1 MYFKQIQTPGL
12 GCFSYVLGCPA
23 KGVCAVVDPKRDIDC
38 YLEIARD
45 DGMRIAAILETHVH
59 ADHVSG
65 GQELRA
71 ATGAPIFIH
80 PEAGVDYPYEPL
92 AEGQILEFGAARLQV
107 LYTPGH
113 TPNSVSLLVSDLVR
127 APEPQL
133 LLTGDVLFVGD
144 IGRPDLPGAALLDEQ
159 VRNLYDSLYH
169 KLAALPPELEVYP
182 AHGQGSLCGRGMS
195 AKGVSTL
202 GYERR
207 ANPML
212 GYTGFDAFKKAILAR
227 LPARPKSFSH
237 IIETNRRGAPLR
249 DSCPIQHELS
259 PERFAA
265 LREAPHTVVIDTRDA
280 AAYGGTHIPGSLN
293 IGFEKQLAN
302 WVGMSVAPDAKILI
316 VATDRERAA
325 AMRLELFRIGYDN
338 ILGHLAG
345 GMPAWTQSGRPVASL
360 PQLSVHDLAKALEG
374 ETPPL
379 LLDVRTDPEWEGG
392 HIAQALHRPFADILE
407 RGVDFC
413 LDGQVAVICGSG
425 YRSNIIGSALA
436 AKGCASVSSVAG
448 GMTAWSRAGLPTV
461 SIA

>member
-23 KGVCAVVDPKRDIDC
+23 KRVCVVVDPRRDIDC

-45 DGMRIAAILETHVH
+45 EGMRITGVIETHLH

-71 ATGAPIFIH
+71 ATGAPIYIH
-80 PEAGVDYPYEPL
+80 PGAGVDYPHEPL
-92 AEGQILEFGAARLQV
+92 LEGQIIEAGAARMEV

-127 APEPQL
+127 SPDPAMI
-133 LLTGDVLFVGD
+133 LTGDVLFVGD
-144 IGRPDLPGAALLDEQ
+144 IGRPDLAGAAILDEQ
-159 VRNLYDSLYH
+159 VQNLYDSLYV
-169 KLAALPPELEVYP
+169 KLAKLPPELEVYP

-207 ANPML
+207 ANAML
-212 GYTGFDAFKKAILAR
+212 RFADFAAFKKAVLSR

-249 DSCPIQHELS
+249 DSCPLERELS

-265 LREAPHTVVIDTRDA
+265 LMEVPDTVVIDSRDA
-280 AAYGGTHIPGSLN
+280 AAYGGAHIPGSLN

-302 WVGMSVAPDAKILI
+302 WVGMSVAPGAKICI
-316 VATDRERAA
+316 VAADRERAS
-325 AMRLELFRIGYDN
+325 AMRLELFRIGYDD

-345 GMPAWTQSGRPVASL
+345 GMSAWTLSGRPVASL
-360 PQLSVHDLAKALEG
+360 PQMSVHDLAAALAG
-374 ETPPL
+374 KTPPL
-379 LLDVRTDPEWEGG
+379 LLDVRTDAEWEDG
-392 HIAQALHRPFADILE
+392 HAPQAVHRPFADILE
-407 RGVDFC
+407 RGPDVC
-413 LDGQVAVICGSG
+413 LTGPVAVVCGSG

-436 AKGCASVSSVAG
+436 ASGCADVRSVAG
-448 GMTAWSRAGLPTV
+448 GMIAWTRAGLPTV
-461 SIA
+461 TS

>member
-23 KGVCAVVDPKRDIDC
+23 AGVCAVVDPKRDIDC

-45 DGMRIAAILETHVH
+45 EGMRIAAVLETHLH

-71 ATGAPIFIH
+71 ATGATIHIH
-80 PEAGVDYPYEPL
+80 PGAGAAYPYEPL
-92 AEGQILEFGAARLQV
+92 TEGQVLEFGAARLTV

-113 TPNSVSLLVSDLVR
+113 TPNSVSLVVSDLVR
-127 APEPQL
+127 SSAPQFV
-133 LLTGDVLFVGD
+133 LTGDVLFVGD
-144 IGRPDLPGAALLDEQ
+144 IGRPDLPGAAILDEQ
-159 VRNLYDSLYH
+159 VQNLYDSLYGT
-169 KLAALPPELEVYP
+169 LAALPPELEVYP

-207 ANPML
+207 ANAML
-212 GYTGFDAFKKAILAR
+212 GYPDFASFKQAILSR

-237 IIETNRRGAPLR
+237 IIETNRLGAPLR
-249 DSCPIQHELS
+249 DSCPVERELS

-265 LREAPHTVVIDTRDA
+265 LRDAPGTVIIDSRDA
-280 AAYGGTHIPGSLN
+280 AAYGGAHIPGSLN
-293 IGFEKQLAN
+293 IGFDKQLAN
-302 WVGMSVAPDAKILI
+302 WVGMSVAPGSKILI
-316 VATDRERAA
+316 VAADRERAS
-325 AMRLELFRIGYDN
+325 AMRLELFRIGYDD

-345 GMPAWTQSGRPVASL
+345 GMAAWTLSGRPVASL
-360 PQLSVHDLAKALEG
+360 AQMSVHDLAAALSSDK
-374 ETPPL
+374 PPL
-379 LLDVRTDPEWEGG
+379 TLDVRTEAEWEGG
-392 HIAQALHRPFADILE
+392 HIGQALHRPFADILE

-413 LDGQVAVICGSG
+413 LDGPVAVICGSG

-436 AKGCASVSSVAG
+436 AKGCADVRSVAG
-448 GMTAWSRAGLPTV
+448 GMIAWKRAGLPTAA
-461 SIA
+461 S

>member
-23 KGVCAVVDPKRDIDC
+23 ARACVVVDPRRDIDC

-45 DGMRIAAILETHVH
+45 EGMRITGVIETHLH

-71 ATGAPIFIH
+71 ATGAPIYIH
-80 PEAGVDYPYEPL
+80 PGAGVGYPHEPL
-92 AEGQILEFGAARLQV
+92 LEGQIIEAGAARMVV

-127 APEPQL
+127 SPDPAMI
-133 LLTGDVLFVGD
+133 LTGDVLFVGD
-144 IGRPDLPGAALLDEQ
+144 IGRPDLPGAAILDEQ
-159 VRNLYDSLYH
+159 VRNLFDSLYG
-169 KLAALPPELEVYP
+169 KLANLPPELEVYP

-212 GYTGFDAFKKAILAR
+212 RFADFDAFKKAVLSR

-249 DSCPIQHELS
+249 DSCPQERELP

-265 LREAPHTVVIDTRDA
+265 LMEAPDTVVIDSRDA
-280 AAYGGTHIPGSLN
+280 AAYGGAHIPGSLN

-302 WVGMSVAPDAKILI
+302 WVGMSVAPGAKICI
-316 VATDRERAA
+316 VAANRERAS
-325 AMRLELFRIGYDN
+325 AMRLELFRIGYDD

-345 GMPAWTQSGRPVASL
+345 GMSAWTLSGRPVASL
-360 PQLSVHDLAKALEG
+360 PQMSVHDLAAALSG

-379 LLDVRTDPEWEGG
+379 LLDVRTDAEWEDG
-392 HIAQALHRPFADILE
+392 HAPQAVHRPFADILE
-407 RGVDFC
+407 RGPDVC
-413 LDGQVAVICGSG
+413 LTGPVAVVCGSG

-436 AKGCASVSSVAG
+436 ASGCADVRSVAG
-448 GMTAWSRAGLPTV
+448 GMIAWTRAGLPTV
-461 SIA
+461 TS